1 MLTLWWRFMEK
12 TFVGQPKKHLNFY
25 FETWQGKKTF
35 QFNDLKDFLTN
46 ESTFFSFFQGF
57 CIG

>member
-1 MLTLWWRFMEK
+1 MEK

-46 ESTFFSFFQGF
+46 ESAFFSFFQGF

>member
-35 QFNDLKDFLTN
+35 QFNVKYN
-46 ESTFFSFFQGF
+46 V
-57 CIG
+57 